1 MKTPKNAKVTANNEK
16 SNITVDFDALF
27 TELCECK
34 TKNALA
40 TVYNKY
46 GFKCVTAPTTTNNT
60 SDLYTQFNANKCG
73 DVSRIMFTSKSI
85 KVYASDAVRDG
96 IQSLDKSYVF
106 DKVNDGAIRK
116 SRLTVARTVDNFTKI
131 FSWFINNGVVL
142 PLVNE

>member
-1 MKTPKNAKVTANNEK
+1 MSTKK
-16 SNITVDFDALF
+16 SNATKTNATINFDALF
-27 TELCECK
+27 NDLCECK

-73 DVSRIMFTSKSI
+73 DISRIMFTSKSI

-96 IQSLDKSYVF
+96 IQSIDKSYVF
-106 DKVNDGAIRK
+106 DKVNDGAVRK
-116 SRLTVARTVDNFTKI
+116 SRLTVSRTVENFTKI
-131 FSWFINNGVVL
+131 FSWFINNGIVL
-142 PLVNE
+142 PLVNEQ